1 LNNQQVATV
10 SYHPNL
16 FAIKAEQT
24 QKVKGFYNKLKYGD
38 PEEY

>member
-10 SYHPNL
+10 SYLPNL
-16 FAIKAEQT
+16 FAFKAERT

-38 PEEY
+38 TEEY